1 METILTAKAPRPAG
15 HYSQAVVHQ
24 GLVFVA
30 GQLPIDPLTG
40 EKKLGPVGEQTEQV
54 LRNLAAIL
62 EAAGSGLERVLKV
75 TIYLS
80 DISQWDEVNQTYAR
94 WFGEHKPAR
103 AVVPTRELHY
113 GFQIELEAIAAVKE

>member
-30 GQLPIDPLTG
+30 GQLPIDPQTG
-40 EKKLGPVGEQTEQV
+40 EKKLGPVQEQTEQV

-75 TIYLS
+75 TVYVS
-80 DISQWDEVNQTYAR
+80 DISLWDEVNRVYAG
-94 WFGEHKPAR
+94 WFGEHNPAR

-113 GFQIELEAIAAVKE
+113 GFQIELEAIAAVRE